1 MASDPKWSDLTS
13 GDSARTIAA
22 ANQLLPFWVSLIL
35 VVIIAWQLAS
45 VFWSFM
51 PGSSAGDSV
60 SVPTSQIPTA
70 SSGGSSADV
79 QSIANASIFGE
90 ADPDEV
96 IVQEPVLQEG
106 PDLEETKINL
116 TLKGTI
122 AADIEQASAAVIS
135 LGSGDD
141 QVFSIGDA
149 VTSGARLHAVYS
161 DRVVLNENGRLTALY
176 LPEDYKASPR
186 PPARR
191 SGVRRQQAPARTA
204 PTESIQSVVS
214 NNAARL
220 SDVIR
225 PTPYFVNG
233 QQQGYRVYPGRDRRQ
248 FAALGLRAGDLIKDI
263 DGQALTNP
271 QQAMQIFQSLG
282 SASQVTVTV
291 ERDGQ
296 PTTILLTTDQIAAD
310 DAPGSDGANE

>member
-13 GDSARTIAA
+13 GDTARTIAA
-22 ANQLLPFWVSLIL
+22 ANHLLPFWVSLVL

-45 VFWSFM
+45 IFWSFM

-60 SVPTSQIPTA
+60 SVPASQIPVA
-70 SSGGSSADV
+70 GSSSGRADV

-96 IVQEPVLQEG
+96 IVQEPVLDPG

-122 AADIEQASAAVIS
+122 ASDTERASAAVIS

-141 QVFSIGDA
+141 QVFSIGEA
-149 VTSGARLHAVYS
+149 VTSGASLHAVYS

-176 LPEDYKASPR
+176 LPEEYKSSPR
-186 PPARR
+186 PPDRR
-191 SGVRRQQAPARTA
+191 AGVRRQQAAVRTP

-248 FAALGLRAGDLIKDI
+248 FAALGLKAGDLIKDI
-263 DGQALTNP
+263 DGQSLTNP

-282 SASQVTVTV
+282 NASAVSVTV

-296 PTTILLTTDQIAAD
+296 PTTLVLTTDQISAD
-310 DAPGSDGANE
+310 DSPERDGANE